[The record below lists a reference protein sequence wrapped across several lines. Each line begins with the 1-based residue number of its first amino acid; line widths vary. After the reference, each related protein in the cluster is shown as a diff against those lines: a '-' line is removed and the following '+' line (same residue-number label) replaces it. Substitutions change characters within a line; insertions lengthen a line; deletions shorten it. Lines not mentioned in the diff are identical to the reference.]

1 MLSPYRLS
9 GSGAIT
15 GAGLA
20 GARLVGAGAL
30 PPVPP
35 LVPVGVGHQ
44 HGEHLQQVIITSDND
59 DDEEENNDDDSDG
72 QQGAQLQFELT
83 SNCLFSAASLIGVLP
98 NLSLLIAAPCLSSHC
113 TCNKIIKCIYPSS
126 GQLTS

>member
-20 GARLVGAGAL
+20 GARLVGDGAL
-30 PPVPP
+30 TPVPP

-59 DDEEENNDDDSDG
+59 DEDNDNDDDSDG
-72 QQGAQLQFELT
+72 Q
-83 SNCLFSAASLIGVLP
+83 
-98 NLSLLIAAPCLSSHC
+98 
-113 TCNKIIKCIYPSS
+113 
-126 GQLTS
+126 